1 MEQLLT
7 LPDVAIR
14 YVSSNGDWTTERE
27 ESVEDIVWV
36 LVLEGKIGIEVDA
49 FEYRLQD
56 SESIVVQPN
65 QSFRLFADATET
77 TYVSFRFTASRLS
90 GFENRLNPTFPSV
103 AVMSIRRLLG
113 QWSSRWFLGMDS
125 TVEVMTFIQS
135 HLLHTSLEDE
145 DMFASVLGVIHDS
158 YHTELR
164 IEELSRIVHQ
174 SKYQFIRNFRERIGQ
189 TPYQYITRQR
199 LIHAKSLL
207 RYSDLTLLAISQEVG
222 FNSSAQLNKHFTEW
236 VGCTPARFREN
247 KGHQLKR
254 D

>member
-7 LPDVAIR
+7 LPDVTIH
-14 YVSSNGDWTTERE
+14 YVSSIGDWTTERE

-36 LVLEGKIGIEVDA
+36 LVLGGKIGIEVDV

-56 SESIVVQPN
+56 SESIVIQPN
-65 QSFRLFADATET
+65 QSFRLFADSTET

-90 GFENRLNPTFPSV
+90 GFKNRINPMFPSI
-103 AVMSIRRLLG
+103 AVMSTRRLLG
-113 QWSSRWFLGMDS
+113 EWSSRELLGNAS
-125 TVEVMTFIQS
+125 TDDVMTFIRH
-135 HLLHTSLEDE
+135 HLSDSIVDE
-145 DMFASVLGVIHDS
+145 DIFAPVLRVIHYS

-164 IEELSRIVHQ
+164 IEDLSRIVHQ
-174 SKYQFIRNFRERIGQ
+174 SKYQFIRSFRERIGQ

-207 RYSDLTLLAISQEVG
+207 RYSDLTLLVISQEVG
-222 FNSSAQLNKHFTEW
+222 FNSPAQLNRHFTEW
-236 VGCTPARFREN
+236 VGCPPARFREN

>member
-1 MEQLLT
+1 M
-7 LPDVAIR
+7 LP
-14 YVSSNGDWTTERE
+14 
-27 ESVEDIVWV
+27 
-36 LVLEGKIGIEVDA
+36 
-49 FEYRLQD
+49 
-56 SESIVVQPN
+56 SI
-65 QSFRLFADATET
+65 
-77 TYVSFRFTASRLS
+77 
-90 GFENRLNPTFPSV
+90 
-103 AVMSIRRLLG
+103 AVMSTRRLLG
-113 QWSSRWFLGMDS
+113 EWSSRELLGNAS
-125 TVEVMTFIQS
+125 TDDVMTFIRH
-135 HLLHTSLEDE
+135 HLSDSIVDE
-145 DMFASVLGVIHDS
+145 DIFAPVLRVIHDS

-199 LIHAKSLL
+199 LIHTKSLL

>member
-7 LPDVAIR
+7 LPDVTIR
-14 YVSSNGDWTTERE
+14 YMSSNEEWTTERE

-36 LVLEGKIGIEVDA
+36 LVLEGKIGIGVDA

-56 SESIVVQPN
+56 SESIVIQPN
-65 QSFRLFADATET
+65 QSFRLFADSAET
-77 TYVSFRFTASRLS
+77 TYVSFRFAANCLN
-90 GFENRLNPTFPSV
+90 GFENKLNPMFPPV
-103 AVMSIRRLLG
+103 AVMSTRRLLG
-113 QWSSRWFLGMDS
+113 EWSSREFLGIDS
-125 TVEVMTFIQS
+125 TVDVMTFIRH
-135 HLLHTSLEDE
+135 HLSDSIVDE
-145 DMFASVLGVIHDS
+145 DLFAPVLRVIHDS

-174 SKYQFIRNFRERIGQ
+174 SKYQFIRSFRERIGQ

-222 FNSSAQLNKHFTEW
+222 FNSPAQLNKHFAEW

>member
-65 QSFRLFADATET
+65 QSFRLFADAIET
-77 TYVSFRFTASRLS
+77 TYVSFRFTASLLS
-90 GFENRLNPTFPSV
+90 RFENRLNPTFPSV

-113 QWSSRWFLGMDS
+113 EWSSRWFLGMDS

-145 DMFASVLGVIHDS
+145 DMFAPVLRVIHDS

-174 SKYQFIRNFRERIGQ
+174 SKYQFIRSFRERIGQ

>member
-14 YVSSNGDWTTERE
+14 YVSSSGDWTTERE
-27 ESVEDIVWV
+27 ESKEDIVWV

-56 SESIVVQPN
+56 SESFVVQPN
-65 QSFRLFADATET
+65 QFYRLFADSTET
-77 TYVSFRFTASRLS
+77 TYVSFRFIASRLN
-90 GFENRLNPTFPSV
+90 GFENRVNPMFPSI

-113 QWSSRWFLGMDS
+113 EWSSRGFLEIDF
-125 TVEVMTFIQS
+125 TDDVMTFIQS
-135 HLLHTSLEDE
+135 HLIDTSLDAEDL
-145 DMFASVLGVIHDS
+145 FVPVLRVIHDS

-222 FNSSAQLNKHFTEW
+222 FNSSAQLNRHFTEW

>member
-7 LPDVAIR
+7 LPDITIR
-14 YVSSNGDWTTERE
+14 YMSSNEDWATERE

-56 SESIVVQPN
+56 SESIMIQPN
-65 QSFRLFADATET
+65 QSFRLFADTTET
-77 TYVSFRFTASRLS
+77 TYVSFRFIASRLS

-103 AVMSIRRLLG
+103 AVMSTRRLLG
-113 QWSSRWFLGMDS
+113 EWSSQEFLGIDS

-145 DMFASVLGVIHDS
+145 DMFAPVLRVIHDS

-174 SKYQFIRNFRERIGQ
+174 SKYQFIRSFRERIGQ

>member
-1 MEQLLT
+1 MEQLFT
-7 LPDVAIR
+7 LPDITIR
-14 YVSSNGDWTTERE
+14 YMSSNEDWTTERE
-27 ESVEDIVWV
+27 ESLEDIVWV
-36 LVLEGKIGIEVDA
+36 LVLEGKIGIGVDA

-56 SESIVVQPN
+56 SESIVIQPN
-65 QSFRLFADATET
+65 QSFRLFADSTET
-77 TYVSFRFTASRLS
+77 TYVSFRFAASRLN
-90 GFENRLNPTFPSV
+90 GFENKLNPTSPPV
-103 AVMSIRRLLG
+103 AVMSTRKLLG
-113 QWSSRWFLGMDS
+113 EWSSRWFLGIDS
-125 TVEVMTFIQS
+125 TVDVMTFIQH
-135 HLLHTSLEDE
+135 HLSDSIVDE
-145 DMFASVLGVIHDS
+145 NIFAPVLRVIHDS

-174 SKYQFIRNFRERIGQ
+174 SKYQFIRSFRERIGQ

-222 FNSSAQLNKHFTEW
+222 FNSPAQLNKHFAEW

-247 KGHQLKR
+247 KGHHLKR